1 MPIYEYQCTHCG
13 VRREHLQKMSDT
25 PLTTCPA
32 CSAEAYV
39 RQISAA
45 SFHLKGTGWYETDFK
60 HSGSP
65 TKAPSGESA
74 STQSAGSGSTCD
86 H

>member
-1 MPIYEYQCTHCG
+1 MPIYEYQCTQCSARG
-13 VRREHLQKMSDT
+13 EHLQKMSDA

-32 CSAEAYV
+32 CKAETYV
-39 RQISAA
+39 KQISAA

-60 HSGSP
+60 HSGVPS
-65 TKAPSGESA
+65 KAASGESA
-74 STQSAGSGSTCD
+74 STPSSGGAAACD